1 MRLLLPESMMNM
13 NTCSKET
20 EVQCLLEKAPLKK
33 GQMFKTLPLVD
44 DVLGLLRTRS
54 VTMAHSPFFF
64 PGMKYCNRNPL

>member
-44 DVLGLLRTRS
+44 DVLGLLRT
-54 VTMAHSPFFF
+54 
-64 PGMKYCNRNPL
+64 